1 MTSPDRPRVT
11 HQRTAHR
18 TASHLALFLSAGAGT
33 LLSGCEADSYLDPS
47 VVGRWEPT
55 PVTMPILTELDVID
69 SGDDTLLPV
78 TPVRPEDLEPDVQ
91 EYTLGSSDVIT
102 ITIFELIEPGRDSV
116 YTRAIDETG
125 SVRLPVVGTVGAAG
139 TSPSQLED
147 QIMNTLERKGILRDA
162 QVSVVVNQSGQNL
175 FHMVGT
181 PGVGNTR
188 FGTYAIPQPDYR
200 LLEAVAAAGGVT
212 DRTQHLFIFRQ
223 TALTPGVAGTRG
235 PGSPEAGG
243 GDGGSVTAP
252 ATSDPE
258 SLLDDLLSG
267 SDAPAPEAA
276 PEASG
281 RPAPPSGVEAG
292 LDGASSGSQW
302 VYVDGRWVAAGNTS
316 RGGVANAMN
325 NETPEVSAELEDQLS
340 QMITQRIIE
349 VPYERLLNGD
359 MRFNVVIRPGDIIRV
374 PNQAAGFCYFT
385 GQIARGGT
393 YTVPGENRLTLKQG
407 IAAAGGLGPL
417 ANPKRV
423 DLVRRIGDDTE
434 ATIRLDAKA
443 IFDGTQPDI
452 FLKVED
458 QVNIGTSF
466 WAVPLAIVRN
476 GLRFTYGFGFIA
488 DRNFGNDIFGAPPRD
503 DNFR

>member
-11 HQRTAHR
+11 ARPA
-18 TASHLALFLSAGAGT
+18 ASACLLAAAGAT
-33 LLSGCEADSYLDPS
+33 LLSGCEADSYFDPS

-69 SGDDTLLPV
+69 AGDDTLLPV

-102 ITIFELIEPGRDSV
+102 VTVYELIEPGRDSV
-116 YTRAIDETG
+116 YTRSIDETG
-125 SVRLPVVGTVGAAG
+125 SIRLPIVGTVRAAG
-139 TSPSQLED
+139 NSPSQLED
-147 QIMNTLERKGILRDA
+147 AVTNTLEQKGILRDA

-188 FGTYAIPQPDYR
+188 FGTYQIPQPDYR

-212 DRTQHLFIFRQ
+212 DRTQHVFIFRQ
-223 TALTPGVAGTRG
+223 TALTPAVAGTNA
-235 PGSPEAGG
+235 PGSG
-243 GDGGSVTAP
+243 GDPSSVTAP

-258 SLLDDLLSG
+258 SLLDGLLQG
-267 SDAPAPEAA
+267 EGDAPAPTPAGGGDAA
-276 PEASG
+276 AD
-281 RPAPPSGVEAG
+281 RPAAPSGVEAG
-292 LDGASSGSQW
+292 LDGTSAGSQW
-302 VYVDGRWVAAGNTS
+302 VYIDGRWVPAGVTQ
-316 RGGVANAMN
+316 GGQVANALN
-325 NETPEVSAELEDQLS
+325 EETPVVSDELESRLG

-374 PNQAAGFCYFT
+374 PNQAAGLMYLT
-385 GQIARGGT
+385 GQISRGGA
-393 YTVPGENRLTLKQG
+393 YTVPGENRLTLKQ
-407 IAAAGGLGPL
+407 AVASAGGIGPL
-417 ANPKRV
+417 ANPRRV
-423 DLVRRIGDDTE
+423 DLVRRIGDDSE
-434 ATIRLDAKA
+434 ATIRLNLKS
-443 IFDGTQPDI
+443 IYDGTQPDI
-452 FLKVED
+452 FMKVED

-466 WAVPLAIVRN
+466 WAVPLALVRN

-503 DNFR
+503 DFR